1 MTPDEGMRFFERE
14 LGAELV
20 WVVGDAASM
29 DEVLKE
35 AREGIYIQCRRDG
48 RFYVGESRDVRRR
61 QKEHLARGADVV
73 ALALIAMPGAVKSAL
88 REKET
93 AVIERAVGVGI
104 SLTNLDKLVLVK
116 EKRTQAHRA
125 APASSDLTPAMIDAF
140 LADFW
145 SPDALFARKARE
157 WTEADAASREALETF
172 RQSPL
177 SWQAIFLVNAFVRAV
192 VPDPGRLWK
201 KRWRTEFVPHAREN
215 VPWLTVRLGETSALV
230 LERWQTDEGETLAV
244 GLRMATAPLEAAWGS
259 LQAAHQ
265 HWGGY
270 RWERRATDDGL
281 KVLKGAAGAVP
292 HFRLA
297 AAAAS
302 GRFWSKTGDRVTAF
316 VTGCMAQDLMASE
329 ETLLAMQLAAVE
341 DLMVPLPAK
350 CEGVTLWPW

>member
-20 WVVGDAASM
+20 WVVGDTVSM

-116 EKRTQAHRA
+116 EKQTRAHRA
-125 APASSDLTPAMIDAF
+125 APASSDLTPSMIDAF

-145 SPDALFARKARE
+145 SPDAL
-157 WTEADAASREALETF
+157 L
-172 RQSPL
+172 
-177 SWQAIFLVNAFVRAV
+177 
-192 VPDPGRLWK
+192 PGK
-201 KRWRTEFVPHAREN
+201 PE
-215 VPWLTVRLGETSALV
+215 S
-230 LERWQTDEGETLAV
+230 
-244 GLRMATAPLEAAWGS
+244 GLRQMP
-259 LQAAHQ
+259 
-265 HWGGY
+265 
-270 RWERRATDDGL
+270 RRARRWKPFGS
-281 KVLKGAAGAVP
+281 P
-292 HFRLA
+292 PCR
-297 AAAAS
+297 
-302 GRFWSKTGDRVTAF
+302 GRRFFW
-316 VTGCMAQDLMASE
+316 
-329 ETLLAMQLAAVE
+329 
-341 DLMVPLPAK
+341 
-350 CEGVTLWPW
+350 

>member
-20 WVVGDAASM
+20 WVVGDAVSM
-29 DEVLKE
+29 DEVLKA
-35 AREGIYIQCRRDG
+35 AREGIYVQCRRDG

-93 AVIERAVGVGI
+93 DVIERAVGAGI
-104 SLTNLDKLVLVK
+104 SLTNRDKLVLVK
-116 EKRTQAHRA
+116 EKRTAAHRA
-125 APASSDLTPAMIDAF
+125 APASSDLTSAMIDAF

-145 SPDALFARKARE
+145 SPDALFARKARQ
-157 WTEADAASREALETF
+157 WTEAEAASREALEDF

-177 SWQAIFLVNAFVRAV
+177 SWQAIFLVTTFVRAV
-192 VPDPGRLWK
+192 VPELARLWG
-201 KRWRTEFVPHAREN
+201 KRWRTELVPHAREN
-215 VPWLTVRLGETSALV
+215 VPWLTVRLGESPSLV
-230 LERWQTDEGETLAV
+230 LERWPADDGESLAV
-244 GLRMATAPLEAAWGS
+244 GLRMAAAPLEAAWGS
-259 LQAAHQ
+259 LEAAHQ

-270 RWERRATDDGL
+270 RWERATIEDGL

-292 HFRLA
+292 DFRLA

-302 GRFWSKTGDRVTAF
+302 GRFWTKTGDRVTAF
-316 VTGCMAQDLMASE
+316 VPGRMAEDLLASE
-329 ETLLAMQLAAVE
+329 ETLLAMQLAAAE
-341 DLMVPLPAK
+341 DLLVPLPAK